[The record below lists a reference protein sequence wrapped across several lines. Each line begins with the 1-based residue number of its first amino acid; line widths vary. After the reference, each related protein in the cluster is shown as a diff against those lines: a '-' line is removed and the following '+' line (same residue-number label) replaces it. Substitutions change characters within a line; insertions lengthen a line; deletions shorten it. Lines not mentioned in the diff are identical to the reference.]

1 MMAFTFVTKFSS
13 LAFYA
18 VDKIHA
24 LETKHYVLGA
34 DSKMLEAGML
44 AGRQVG
50 GHVHGW
56 RRRQP
61 SIQAQAQDVLQR
73 AHCAAVGWRE
83 QHVDGG
89 CVWASLSYDVVA
101 NARGQPQQPRH
112 GAGQQG
118 RMVGVRSA

>member
-1 MMAFTFVTKFSS
+1 MTALMFFTKLPS
-13 LAFYA
+13 LPFA

-24 LETKHYVLGA
+24 LETKYYVLDTG
-34 DSKMLEAGML
+34 SKMLEAGVL
-44 AGRQVG
+44 AGRQDA
-50 GHVHGW
+50 GHVQGA
-56 RRRQP
+56 RGRQL
-61 SIQAQAQDVLQR
+61 STQAQAQGVLQR

-89 CVWASLSYDVVA
+89 CVWASLSCDVVA